1 MITKSSRRVWRQR
14 LAFALNQVDSLF
26 KLSTENPELMR
37 SQLKAL
43 TRQIPLL
50 YFILVVNTNALAWTH
65 FGVAPLGLTIIFP
78 AFLTIVC
85 VIRTWVWITSPAESV
100 SDATLIRRLKTTIAV
115 TGGLGV
121 CFLVWS
127 LSLYPYGDAYAQ
139 GHVAFYIGITVVSCI
154 FCLMHLRPAAL
165 LLTGIVIV
173 PFTIFFLSTGHP
185 AFIAIALN
193 MLLVAVAMT
202 YILLT
207 YSRDFANM
215 IDFQKEL
222 IKTHEAETE
231 RERAN
236 AEDQRRAHQ
245 DMLKHAGRFEAALNN
260 MLQGLCMFDSE
271 DRLIV
276 CNDHFRKMYALPEEL
291 AREGVH
297 WRDIVAHRVKT
308 FRYRDLDYDDFLD
321 QHNVADPKVYA
332 KTTTRELGDG
342 RTILARHQPIAEG
355 GWVATYE
362 DITERRL
369 TEERLSHM
377 ARHDALT
384 GLGNRLL
391 LEERLEQA
399 VARLA
404 RGEQFAV
411 LCLDLEHFKET
422 NDALGHAIGDE
433 LLRGIATRFRA
444 CVFGSDTIAR
454 TGGDEFAIVQTGIV
468 DPEETGELAQQILHV
483 LEAPFVVEGHQ
494 IVIGA
499 SIGIACA
506 PRDESAGV
514 RLMRLADIALHRAK
528 SEGRQGYRFFEA
540 AMDSELQ
547 TRRRLTTDLRSALA
561 DEQFELYFQ
570 PINIAKTRSIRSFEA
585 LVRWRHPVRGMI
597 SPEEFIRL
605 AEETNLIAPLGEWV
619 LRAACKEASR
629 WPADVRVSVNLSA
642 CQFKTGHLTKT
653 IGRALAETGLSPR
666 RLELEITESV
676 LLEGSIDNLAMLHEL
691 RSWGIKIAMDDFG
704 TGYSSLSYLRR
715 FPFDK
720 IKIDQSFVQNI
731 DGRDASEIV
740 RAIASI
746 GQTLG
751 MATTAE
757 GVESEHQLQKVI
769 AYGCAEVQGY
779 LFSRPVPASD
789 VAGLLDRFNRTRQA
803 A

>member
-1 MITKSSRRVWRQR
+1 M
-14 LAFALNQVDSLF
+14 
-26 KLSTENPELMR
+26 
-37 SQLKAL
+37 
-43 TRQIPLL
+43 
-50 YFILVVNTNALAWTH
+50 
-65 FGVAPLGLTIIFP
+65 
-78 AFLTIVC
+78 
-85 VIRTWVWITSPAESV
+85 
-100 SDATLIRRLKTTIAV
+100 
-115 TGGLGV
+115 
-121 CFLVWS
+121 
-127 LSLYPYGDAYAQ
+127 
-139 GHVAFYIGITVVSCI
+139 
-154 FCLMHLRPAAL
+154 
-165 LLTGIVIV
+165 
-173 PFTIFFLSTGHP
+173 
-185 AFIAIALN
+185 
-193 MLLVAVAMT
+193 
-202 YILLT
+202 
-207 YSRDFANM
+207 
-215 IDFQKEL
+215 
-222 IKTHEAETE
+222 
-231 RERAN
+231 
-236 AEDQRRAHQ
+236 
-245 DMLKHAGRFEAALNN
+245 
-260 MLQGLCMFDSE
+260 
-271 DRLIV
+271 
-276 CNDHFRKMYALPEEL
+276 
-291 AREGVH
+291 
-297 WRDIVAHRVKT
+297 
-308 FRYRDLDYDDFLD
+308 
-321 QHNVADPKVYA
+321 
-332 KTTTRELGDG
+332 
-342 RTILARHQPIAEG
+342 
-355 GWVATYE
+355 
-362 DITERRL
+362 
-369 TEERLSHM
+369 
-377 ARHDALT
+377 
-384 GLGNRLL
+384 
-391 LEERLEQA
+391 
-399 VARLA
+399 
-404 RGEQFAV
+404 
-411 LCLDLEHFKET
+411 
-422 NDALGHAIGDE
+422 
-433 LLRGIATRFRA
+433 
-444 CVFGSDTIAR
+444 
-454 TGGDEFAIVQTGIV
+454 QTGII
-468 DPEETGELAQQILHV
+468 DPEEAGELAQQILHV
-483 LEAPFVVEGHQ
+483 LATPFVVEGQQ